1 MPFFVKEPESKLSQV
16 PPGVHAAVCVD
27 VVDMGKQPN
36 RFDPEAAP
44 APTVRLWWQV
54 GEDDPKTKKP
64 YLVRQDY
71 RASLHEKARL
81 RKDLEAWR
89 GRPFTFTELA
99 GFDLEQVIGACCM
112 LNMVEKAGKNGGK
125 FSNIAGI
132 MPLIKHMAKLEAK
145 DYVRVKDR
153 VTVAMPE
160 HQDQDIPPNAPYD
173 DDDVPF

>member
-1 MPFFVKEPESKLSQV
+1 MAFFVKEPEGKLSQV
-16 PPGVHAAVCVD
+16 PAGVHAAVCVD

-44 APTVRLWWQV
+44 APTVRLWWQI
-54 GEDDPKTKKP
+54 GEDDPKTQKP

-89 GRPFTFTELA
+89 GRPFTFTELS
-99 GFDLEQVIGACCM
+99 GFDLESVIGAGCM
-112 LNMVEKAGKNGGK
+112 LNMVSKVGKNGGT

-132 MPLIKHMAKLEAK
+132 MPLIKHVAKLEPK

-153 VTVAMPE
+153 KTAAMPE
-160 HQDQDIPPNAPYD
+160 HHEEMPPNSDFD
-173 DDDVPF
+173 DADVPF

>member
-1 MPFFVKEPESKLSQV
+1 MIVKEPEGKLSQV

-27 VVDMGKQPN
+27 EVDMGKQPN
-36 RFDPEAAP
+36 RFDPESAP
-44 APTVRLWWQV
+44 VPTVRLWWQIA
-54 GEDDPKTKKP
+54 EDDPKTGKP

-71 RASLHEKARL
+71 RASLHEKSRL

-89 GRPFTFTELA
+89 GRPFTFDELV
-99 GFDLEQVIGACCM
+99 GFDLENVVGVGCM

-132 MPLIKHMAKLEAK
+132 MPLIKHVTKPEAR

-153 VTVAMPE
+153 HTVAMPAHHE
-160 HQDQDIPPNAPYD
+160 DQGPDYI